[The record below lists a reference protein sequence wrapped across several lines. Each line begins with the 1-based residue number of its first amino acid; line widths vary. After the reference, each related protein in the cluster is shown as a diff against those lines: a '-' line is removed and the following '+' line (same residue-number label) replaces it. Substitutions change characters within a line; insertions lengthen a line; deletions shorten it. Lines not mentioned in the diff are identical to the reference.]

1 MAGTLVVQTL
11 QGPTSGAN
19 ANKVI
24 IPSGQTL
31 TAPGHVIQVVQ
42 GSTTSKVTTTS
53 ATYTDTTLS
62 ASITPSSTSSK
73 ILIAVNQSLY
83 NSGTANGNLRIVKD
97 STTLITQGYAPW
109 DGVAFLSWVTFSYLD
124 SPSTTSALTY
134 KTTFARNSGSGD
146 LIANFSS
153 GAEDMTSFITLME
166 IAG

>member
-19 ANKVI
+19 ANKI
-24 IPSGQTL
+24 LLGSGQEL
-31 TAPGHVIQVVQ
+31 YAPGHVVQVVQ

-73 ILIAVNQSLY
+73 VLISVNQSLY

-109 DGVAFLSWVTFSYLD
+109 DGVGFLSWVTFSYLD
-124 SPSTTSALTY
+124 SPSTTSAITY

-153 GAEDMTSFITLME
+153 GAEDMTSYITVME